1 MMNEKIFRVDDKW
14 GHKIKV
20 LLDNGNI
27 QHDVK
32 AGFDTEADAERSYLL
47 YKTDFEKKYHAY
59 LNNREINTEIMFD
72 DYLQYWFDETFC
84 KRIEPSTRM
93 AKSYALNKLLLP
105 HIRTDVK
112 LRYVTTEYI
121 NAILEEAAKHSDSAG
136 GAAREFLYMAMKDA
150 VIEGYILEN
159 PVYDA
164 KSYPRK
170 KPSIRILNK
179 RQIREFL
186 KAAVS
191 TTWYLEILLCLFC
204 GLRKGEV
211 AGLKFS
217 DFDYDAQTVKI
228 SRQLGVNYQFGKQ
241 HKIEEIKMMEKPPK
255 TGNSYRVLRVPD
267 VVINEVKKRK
277 LLVDY
282 NKARLEAEYDD
293 NDYISCQENGKPHSP
308 TAMNN
313 AVIKLCKR
321 NALPRIS
328 VHSLR
333 HMYATI
339 LMEQGVNL
347 PKISALL
354 GHESVNTTF
363 EYYCEIMDEDD
374 KILNFMNNIMEQGA
388 RTC

>member
-1 MMNEKIFRVDDKW
+1 MNEKVFRVNDKW

-20 LLDNGNI
+20 LLDNGMI

-32 AGFDTEADAERSYLL
+32 TGFETESEAERSYQL
-47 YKTDFEKKYHAY
+47 YKIDFEKKYHKY
-59 LNNREINTEIMFD
+59 LNNHEINTEIMFD

-84 KRIEPSTRM
+84 KRIESTTRM
-93 AKSYALNKLLLP
+93 AKSYALNKLLLAN
-105 HIRTDVK
+105 IRSDIK

-121 NAILEEAAKHSDSAG
+121 NAILEEAAKNSESAG
-136 GAAREFLYMAMKDA
+136 GAAREFLYLALKDA

-159 PVYDA
+159 PVYDSKA
-164 KSYPRK
+164 YPRK

-179 RQIREFL
+179 RQTREFL
-186 KAAVS
+186 KAASS
-191 TTWYLEILLCLFC
+191 TNWYLEILLCLFC

-217 DFDYDAQTVKI
+217 DFDFEKQTVKI
-228 SRQLGVNYQFGKQ
+228 SRQLGLNYQFGNQ
-241 HKIEEIKMMEKPPK
+241 HKIESAKMTERPPK

-267 VVINEVKKRK
+267 VVINEVRKR
-277 LLVDY
+277 LMLVNF
-282 NKARLEAEYDD
+282 NKAKFGDEYED
-293 NDYISCQENGKPHSP
+293 NDYISCQENGKSHSV
-308 TAMNN
+308 TSMNS

-363 EYYCEIMDEDD
+363 EYYCEIMDEDG
-374 KILNFMNNIMEQGA
+374 KIVDFMNQIMK
-388 RTC
+388 

>member
-1 MMNEKIFRVDDKW
+1 MMTNENVFRVDDKW

-32 AGFDTEADAERSYLL
+32 SGFETEADAERSYLF
-47 YKTDFEKKYHAY
+47 YKTDFEKRYHEY
-59 LNNREINTEIMFD
+59 LNTHEIDTEIMFD

-93 AKSYALNKLLLP
+93 AKSYALNRLLLP
-105 HIRTDVK
+105 NIRNDIK
-112 LRYVTTEYI
+112 LKYVTTEYL
-121 NAILEEAAKHSDSAG
+121 NAILEEAAKHSESAG
-136 GAAREFLYMAMKDA
+136 GAAREFLYLALKDA

-159 PVYDA
+159 PAYDT
-164 KSYPRK
+164 KSYRRK
-170 KPSIRILNK
+170 KPSIRVLNK
-179 RQIREFL
+179 RQTKEFL
-186 KAAVS
+186 KAAAN
-191 TTWYLEILLCLFC
+191 TNWYLEILLCLFC

-217 DFDYDAQTVKI
+217 DFNYEAHTVKI
-228 SRQLGVNYQFGKQ
+228 SRQLGLNYQFGEQ
-241 HKIEEIKMMEKPPK
+241 HKIDATSFMERPPK
-255 TGNSYRVLRVPD
+255 TNNSYRILRVPE
-267 VVINEVKKRK
+267 VVINEVRKRQ

-282 NKARLEAEYDD
+282 NKAKLEDDYED
-293 NDYISCQENGKPHSP
+293 NDYISCRENGKPHSM
-308 TAMNN
+308 TSMNN
-313 AVIKLCKR
+313 AVIKLCKK

-339 LMEQGVNL
+339 LMEQGVQL

-363 EYYCEIMDEDD
+363 EYYCEIMDEDG
-374 KILNFMNNIMEQGA
+374 KIIDFMNHIIK
-388 RTC
+388 